1 MKEKEKYNNTAMKWL
16 PVAAVLFVLCSL
28 VFISC
33 AKMGQ
38 PDGGWY
44 DETPPYVVG
53 ASPAERGTNVKAKK
67 MSIYF
72 NEFIKIEN
80 PTENVV
86 VSPPQLEMPEIK
98 ATGKRIIVE
107 LKDTLKANTTY
118 TVDFSDAITDF
129 TENNPLGNYTY
140 SFSTGEHIDTMEV
153 SGHVL
158 EARNLEP
165 VKGILVGLYDNL
177 SDTVFAHEPF
187 MRVAR
192 TDSRGHFVI
201 KGIANGTYRVYALN
215 DMDGNYMFSQKSEK
229 IAFSKET
236 VTTTCKPDIRPD
248 TIWRDSLYIDSIRQV
263 PYTHYFPDDI
273 VLRAFNEVLTD
284 RAYIKADRSEPNH
297 FTIFFTYGHEELPE
311 IKALNF
317 DADNAFVIES
327 SQKKDTVTYW
337 LRDSSLI
344 NQDTLRIAMTFMA
357 TDSAGTLQPTT
368 EELELLPKESYEKR
382 MKKKQKEIDDWNK
395 KAEKAKKK
403 GNDIG
408 PYKEPENPL
417 RINVLMESELD
428 PDKNIFITSPTPLEK
443 ADTAGIH
450 LYAKHDTLWYK
461 SPFIFRPLENV
472 PRTYEL
478 LGEWRPGI
486 EYSLEIDS
494 ATFVNIYGQANNAEK
509 KGFRV
514 HSNDDYSSLLMTINN
529 MGEKNI
535 VAQLLDKND
544 STYKSVPVTNGVAEF
559 FYVKPGTYYMRCF
572 EDANGNRRW
581 DTGNFEMFQ
590 PAETVYY
597 YEKSIECRAKRDI
610 VLTWNPLAINAA
622 RQKPAELIKQKG
634 DKEKTIR
641 RRNYERAK
649 EKGIELPVNLDS
661 ATKKLKKKQL
671 KKAKSKAANQ
681 ESENEST
688 TEQEQ

>member
-16 PVAAVLFVLCSL
+16 PMAAVLFVLCSL

-236 VTTTCKPDIRPD
+236 VTTTSKPDIRPD

-263 PYTHYFPDDI
+263 PYTH
-273 VLRAFNEVLTD
+273 
-284 RAYIKADRSEPNH
+284 
-297 FTIFFTYGHEELPE
+297 
-311 IKALNF
+311 
-317 DADNAFVIES
+317 
-327 SQKKDTVTYW
+327 
-337 LRDSSLI
+337 
-344 NQDTLRIAMTFMA
+344 
-357 TDSAGTLQPTT
+357 
-368 EELELLPKESYEKR
+368 
-382 MKKKQKEIDDWNK
+382 
-395 KAEKAKKK
+395 
-403 GNDIG
+403 
-408 PYKEPENPL
+408 
-417 RINVLMESELD
+417 
-428 PDKNIFITSPTPLEK
+428 
-443 ADTAGIH
+443 
-450 LYAKHDTLWYK
+450 
-461 SPFIFRPLENV
+461 
-472 PRTYEL
+472 
-478 LGEWRPGI
+478 
-486 EYSLEIDS
+486 
-494 ATFVNIYGQANNAEK
+494 
-509 KGFRV
+509 
-514 HSNDDYSSLLMTINN
+514 
-529 MGEKNI
+529 
-535 VAQLLDKND
+535 
-544 STYKSVPVTNGVAEF
+544 
-559 FYVKPGTYYMRCF
+559 
-572 EDANGNRRW
+572 
-581 DTGNFEMFQ
+581 
-590 PAETVYY
+590 
-597 YEKSIECRAKRDI
+597 
-610 VLTWNPLAINAA
+610 
-622 RQKPAELIKQKG
+622 
-634 DKEKTIR
+634 
-641 RRNYERAK
+641 
-649 EKGIELPVNLDS
+649 
-661 ATKKLKKKQL
+661 
-671 KKAKSKAANQ
+671 
-681 ESENEST
+681 
-688 TEQEQ
+688 